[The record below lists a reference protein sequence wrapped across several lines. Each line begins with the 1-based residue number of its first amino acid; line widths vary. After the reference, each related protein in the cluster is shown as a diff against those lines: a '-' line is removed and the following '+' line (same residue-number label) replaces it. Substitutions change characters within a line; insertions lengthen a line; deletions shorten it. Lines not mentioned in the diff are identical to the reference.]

1 MLDSKYCYFRV
12 FIGAWTGGQQQ
23 RANFHSEKTKSRIFR
38 TKIALIPGLIA
49 VIPFG
54 YFWIKMLC
62 ILILCSS
69 TNGSLTLK
77 RKVAEAAFFS
87 YGTNGAGMIDGNF
100 GKIANNMK
108 LKVII

>member
-1 MLDSKYCYFRV
+1 MDR
-12 FIGAWTGGQQQ
+12 WQQQ

-38 TKIALIPGLIA
+38 TKIALISGLIA

-62 ILILCSS
+62 IIILCSS

-87 YGTNGAGMIDGNF
+87 YGTNGAGLIEGNF
-100 GKIANNMK
+100 GKIANKMK

>member
-1 MLDSKYCYFRV
+1 
-12 FIGAWTGGQQQ
+12 
-23 RANFHSEKTKSRIFR
+23 
-38 TKIALIPGLIA
+38 
-49 VIPFG
+49 
-54 YFWIKMLC
+54 MLC
-62 ILILCSS
+62 IIILCSS

-100 GKIANNMK
+100 GKIANKMK